1 MFRGD
6 QLWGLGTPAGML
18 HCSLKF
24 FLEHRLVV
32 LFVYLLFFSYIFFS
46 LLASCAF
53 FLLLAINLWGS
64 VIIIFLVKTIF
75 RFSFIV
81 VSRTMKVLVSV
92 ISQGETLTWTLV
104 IPHPVIVMILHNSV
118 FDSSL
123 FNFAGVKCG
132 VGWGGWVN

>member
-1 MFRGD
+1 M
-6 QLWGLGTPAGML
+6 
-18 HCSLKF
+18 
-24 FLEHRLVV
+24 
-32 LFVYLLFFSYIFFS
+32 
-46 LLASCAF
+46 
-53 FLLLAINLWGS
+53 
-64 VIIIFLVKTIF
+64 IIIFLVKTIF

-132 VGWGGWVN
+132 VGWGG